1 MELEGA
7 VDEEAIAE
15 LDAAMVELFAE
26 IEGSEKLY
34 LIKERNY
41 IWSCLIY
48 TVMLDIVFI
57 QVNLPNWIKQK
68 SWKYEIDP
76 WSVEMVD
83 QICLTEK
90 PANTN

>member
-41 IWSCLIY
+41 I
-48 TVMLDIVFI
+48 
-57 QVNLPNWIKQK
+57 
-68 SWKYEIDP
+68 
-76 WSVEMVD
+76 
-83 QICLTEK
+83 
-90 PANTN
+90 